1 MQLSDAQFNLIHPF
15 SVQNNNV
22 ILIRQLLFFPYL
34 LYAFLNM
41 RQSSMKGLMMDYQLT
56 VPAILRRAETF
67 YLKKEIVSCLPD
79 KSTHRYTYKEFTG
92 RVKKL
97 STAFHRLGVRQ
108 GDRVATLCWNHYQH
122 LETYFAIPCMGA
134 IIHPL
139 NVRFSPEDLSYIIN
153 EAEDK
158 FLIVDQV
165 LLPLFEKFKSSIK
178 ISRVIVISQSS
189 QSFSEEYVDYESLL
203 QSGDE
208 TKFEPFAG
216 DENAAAFMCYTSG
229 TTGKPKGVLYSHRSI
244 LLHTLS
250 SLLASTGIGITE
262 QDTVLSIVP
271 MFHAGAWG
279 LPYNCTL
286 VGAKQVFPG
295 PNLDTENLLRLLETE
310 NVTLTGAVPTV
321 IQGIL
326 HKLDEH
332 PGKYKLSL
340 RTIMIGGSAMPRFL
354 IKSFDERYGI
364 RVLHT
369 WGMTEIS
376 PLGVTSVI
384 SGELQKAPKEEQ
396 YDHAMKQ
403 GQPIPL
409 VEIRGRNES
418 GLIPWDG
425 TTMGELEVR
434 GPWVASSY
442 YHDDGANTKFTA
454 DGWLKTGDIATIDEN
469 GFIEIKDRSK
479 DMIKSG
485 GEWISSVALEN
496 VLMSHPAVLEAAVI
510 GVPDARWMERPHAY
524 LVLKEGKKVSTQEL
538 REHLQEMFPRF
549 WIPDGYSFIDTI
561 PKTSVGKF
569 LKSALREKYK
579 QENPGIS
586 H

>member
-1 MQLSDAQFNLIHPF
+1 
-15 SVQNNNV
+15 
-22 ILIRQLLFFPYL
+22 
-34 LYAFLNM
+34 
-41 RQSSMKGLMMDYQLT
+41 MKGLMMDYQLT
-56 VPAILRRAETF
+56 VPAILRRAESF
-67 YLKKEIVSCLPD
+67 YGKKEIVSCLPD
-79 KSTHRYTYKEFTG
+79 KSIHRYTYSNLAV

-97 STAFHRLGVRQ
+97 SAALRKLGVRE
-108 GDRVATLCWNHYQH
+108 GDRVATLCWNHHQH
-122 LETYFAIPCMGA
+122 LETYFAIPCIGA

-139 NVRFSPEDLSYIIN
+139 NVRFSAEDLGYIIN

-158 FLIVDQV
+158 CLIVDQV
-165 LLPLFEKFKSSIK
+165 LLPLFEKFKSFISI
-178 ISRVIVISQSS
+178 SSVIVISQSS
-189 QSFSEEYVDYESLL
+189 QPVPEGYLDYETLL
-203 QSGDE
+203 QSGDADQ
-208 TKFEPFAG
+208 FENFDG
-216 DENAAAFMCYTSG
+216 DENTAAFMCYTSG

-250 SLLASTGIGITE
+250 SLLASTDIGITE
-262 QDTVLSIVP
+262 HDSVLSIVP

-286 VGAKQVFPG
+286 VGAKQVYPG
-295 PNLDTENLLRLLETE
+295 PNLDTENLLRLLESE
-310 NVTLTGAVPTV
+310 HVTVTGAVPTV
-321 IQGIL
+321 IQSIL

-332 PGKYKLSL
+332 PGKYKLTL

-354 IKSFDERYGI
+354 VKSFNERYGV

-369 WGMTEIS
+369 WGMTETS
-376 PLGVTSVI
+376 PLGVTSTI
-384 SGELQKAPKEEQ
+384 HSELKKASKEEQ
-396 YDHAMKQ
+396 YDHARKQ

-425 TTMGELEVR
+425 ITMGELEVR
-434 GPWVASSY
+434 GPFVAASY
-442 YHDDGANTKFTA
+442 YKDTTANTKFTS

-469 GFIEIKDRSK
+469 GFIEIRDRSK

-496 VLMSHPAVLEAAVI
+496 ALMSHPAVLEAAVV

-538 REHLQEMFPRF
+538 KDHLQEMFPRF
-549 WIPDGYSFIDTI
+549 WIPEGYSIIDAI

-569 LKSALREKYK
+569 LKSALREKYNR
-579 QENPGIS
+579 EYPAINR
-586 H
+586 